1 MIEKK
6 TLVTALSGVLVGGL
20 LLSGGMTFASSA
32 KSSEANNQTG
42 KMPFLGEKGH
52 RGGMAPGRGGMELGR
67 GDFGTGGPK
76 LSQESLDQLVKED
89 AITQEKANEIKAYL
103 DKMEKE
109 MQTRSAE
116 MKKLTPE
123 ERKALAVKKKTES
136 TGTTNPGLRPFGK
149 SDLFAEL
156 VTNNILTQEQADT
169 LKTKIHELAHKQKQ
183 QQMSDSLKALVEKK
197 TITQEQADKILK
209 GFEDAEKDREALLKK
224 METMTMEERRQY
236 MQENKGKPQNP
247 IAQLVADKVIT
258 QDQAKA
264 IGKIIPFRAGP
275 QRGRH

>member
-52 RGGMAPGRGGMELGR
+52 RGGMEPGRGGMELGR

-123 ERKALAVKKKTES
+123 ERKASPKA
-136 TGTTNPGLRPFGK
+136 K

-169 LKTKIHELAHKQKQ
+169 LKTRIHELAQK
-183 QQMSDSLKALVEKK
+183 
-197 TITQEQADKILK
+197 
-209 GFEDAEKDREALLKK
+209 
-224 METMTMEERRQY
+224 
-236 MQENKGKPQNP
+236 
-247 IAQLVADKVIT
+247 
-258 QDQAKA
+258 
-264 IGKIIPFRAGP
+264 
-275 QRGRH
+275 